1 MSRAT
6 ARELA
11 DTVAIV
17 TGGTSGI
24 GLETAAR
31 LAEAGV
37 PRLVLVGR
45 DSARGGR
52 AVAAVHARA
61 RAADVRFHAADVER
75 AEAADG
81 LARATVEA
89 FGRIDLLVA
98 FHGGNAVPKPFQA
111 MTVEEI
117 ERAARD
123 PLLGVMHA
131 CRAVLP
137 AMVAQGGG
145 AIVTMASDAAKVA
158 TPGESVIGAAMA
170 AIVMLSRT
178 LAIELRRHGIR
189 VNCVTPSIVEA
200 TPFHD
205 RLMADPFAGRLF
217 AKAKERAGLGVVQ
230 PADLAALVVYLA
242 SPAAARLTGQ
252 AISVNGGISAA

>member
-1 MSRAT
+1 VT
-6 ARELA
+6 TVRELA

-24 GLETAAR
+24 GLEAAAQ

-37 PRLVLVGR
+37 PRLMLAGR
-45 DSARGGR
+45 DAARGER
-52 AVAAVHARA
+52 AVAAVRA
-61 RAADVRFHAADVER
+61 RAPTVDIRFHAADVGR

-81 LARATVEA
+81 LARAALDA

-111 MTVEEI
+111 MTAAEI
-117 ERAARD
+117 EEAARD
-123 PLLGVMHA
+123 PLMGVLHA
-131 CRAVLP
+131 CRAVVP
-137 AMVAQGGG
+137 AMVSQRGG

-170 AIVMLSRT
+170 AVVMLTRA
-178 LAIELRRHGIR
+178 LAIELKRHGIR

-217 AKAKERAGLGVVQ
+217 AKAKERASLGVVQ
-230 PADLAALVVYLA
+230 PADLAALVVFLA